1 MSDIHP
7 HYFQCSSSSKS
18 YQTDCCK
25 HISKPNLAIHD
36 CDYHNKQQNAKK
48 SVRLNAL
55 VIGEGVV
62 DVVLLQSTILIELS
76 LAFLCAVLTLVV
88 VGTLVVLGVSEWNQL

>member
-1 MSDIHP
+1 M
-7 HYFQCSSSSKS
+7 
-18 YQTDCCK
+18 
-25 HISKPNLAIHD
+25 PNLAIRD
-36 CDYHNKQQNAKK
+36 CAYHNKHQNAKK

-62 DVVLLQSTILIELS
+62 DVVLLQSTILIKLS

-88 VGTLVVLGVSEWNQL
+88 VGTLVVLGVSEWNQP